1 MKIGLIADTH
11 LPSAGPELSAEIA
24 QALEGVD
31 LILHCGGHIHRV
43 VPGLAG
49 AHCASESGPGHL

>member
-24 QALEGVD
+24 QAFEG
-31 LILHCGGHIHRV
+31 R
-43 VPGLAG
+43 
-49 AHCASESGPGHL
+49 